1 MILVCGKFFKGIFGE
16 RGRLIGSEEGE
27 NKRVREMRG
36 ERWGERAQ
44 ER

>member
-1 MILVCGKFFKGIFGE
+1 MIPVCGKFFKGIF
-16 RGRLIGSEEGE
+16 GSEEGE

-36 ERWGERAQ
+36 DRWGERAQ